1 LTDKTLNTRTQIPK
15 RYKWFFWLILG
26 VLSTSFAEVVSGSDL
41 FPFFH
46 VLGLLVELPLYTLHI
61 LVLAYVVFHYGR
73 PRFSTLFIAGAIFGL
88 YEAYITKVLW
98 SPPWDEMFNVGGIAL
113 FEVPVLVLWWY
124 PMMAFIAPLLVG
136 ETMFTGTRETV
147 NALPKKARHF
157 LTTRKGC
164 ILLAVLGGTF
174 QGANSPSPGLVLLSG
189 VATTGALGLLL
200 VLWRRAGRGQ
210 TYTIRDLLPDRR
222 EFTVLL
228 ALLLALY
235 LLAGFFLRPKA
246 LPGLFPQMVIWLLY
260 AVFCTLLYLNLRKPR
275 PVGKS
280 DVDDFSPLFSG
291 KFAGFLVLVFVAAS
305 VAVHVLLSPLSDMI
319 LLIAW
324 VVGATIGVLSL
335 IWAVRDLL

>member
-1 LTDKTLNTRTQIPK
+1 MNTQTQIPK

-61 LVLAYVVFHYGR
+61 LVLACMVFHYGR

-98 SPPWDEMFNVGGIAL
+98 NPPWDEMFNVGGIAL
-113 FEVPVLVLWWY
+113 FEVPVLVLWWH
-124 PMMAFIAPLLVG
+124 PFMAFIIPLLVG
-136 ETMFTGTRETV
+136 ETIFTGSRETL
-147 NALPKKARHF
+147 NALPKRARRL

-164 ILLAVLGGTF
+164 ILLAALGGTF

-189 VATTGALGLLL
+189 VGTAGVLGLLL

-210 TYTIRDLLPDRR
+210 TYTIHDLLPNRR
-222 EFTVLL
+222 EFCVLL
-228 ALLLALY
+228 ALLLVLY
-235 LLAGFFLRPKA
+235 LLTGFFLRPEA

-260 AVFCTLLYLNLRKPR
+260 AVFFTLLYLNLRKSRQVEEP
-275 PVGKS
+275 
-280 DVDDFSPLFSG
+280 DADDFSPQFSG
-291 KFAGFLVLVFVAAS
+291 EFAGFLALVFVVAS

-319 LLIAW
+319 LLTAW